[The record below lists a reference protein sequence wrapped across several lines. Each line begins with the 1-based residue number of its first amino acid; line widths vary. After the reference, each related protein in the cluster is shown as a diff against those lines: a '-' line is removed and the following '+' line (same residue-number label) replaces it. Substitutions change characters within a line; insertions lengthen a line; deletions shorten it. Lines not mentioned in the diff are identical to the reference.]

1 MITRRATSWTGTS
14 FYAVICALFAGQS
27 LGWLWPA
34 TEAPSDRPD
43 DWDMGLQ
50 VPSGVY
56 LIDLDLHKIPVY
68 SGGEPAGFRV
78 SYTGIVSLGLPHPQ
92 EFRVLFDSGSGQL
105 IVPSSSCVSEVCL
118 KHSRYNMSDF
128 SSSRFVQ
135 MDGRLTPAGST
146 PEQVVIQFGQGQVRG
161 QMVRERVCAGRRIDS
176 QSGENATGSLYAAE
190 DSACVEMNTVI
201 ANELSASPFAA
212 FPFDGIV
219 GLGLPPLSLTP
230 EFSFF
235 GALYARGHLQQRR
248 FGMYLAESG
257 EGSELALGGINPA
270 RLSAQLQWTNVV
282 QPEQGH
288 WQVDIIGVHVGDKT
302 LDICRGGGCRGVIDT
317 GTTQLAFP
325 SPHEKD
331 ILEMLTV
338 PAGNIQDC
346 RFIESHP
353 LILIELR
360 SFNITLQPEDYM
372 RQLPAFAQP
381 GVNAIPAEKQEK
393 LCKPRVVGVN
403 MPTAIGA
410 KTFILGQPLL
420 HRYYTVYDLDG
431 PQVGFALAV
440 QGDAAPKG
448 RLPADDL
455 RGSLPRAQ
463 RPEAEE

>member
-1 MITRRATSWTGTS
+1 
-14 FYAVICALFAGQS
+14 
-27 LGWLWPA
+27 
-34 TEAPSDRPD
+34 
-43 DWDMGLQ
+43 MGLQ

-56 LIDLDLHKIPVY
+56 LIDLELHKIPVF

-78 SYTGIVSLGLPHPQ
+78 SYTGTVRLGMPRPQ

-128 SSSRFVQ
+128 SSPRFVQ
-135 MDGRLTPAGST
+135 MDGRITPARST

-161 QMVRERVCAGRRIDS
+161 QMVRERVCAGRRIGS
-176 QSGENATGSLYAAE
+176 QSGENATGSLDAAE
-190 DSACVEMNTVI
+190 DSACVAMNTVI
-201 ANELSASPFAA
+201 ANELSASPWSA

-235 GALYARGHLQQRR
+235 GALYARGHLQQQR

-270 RLSAQLQWTNVV
+270 RVRAQLQWTDVV

-288 WQVDIIGVHVGDKT
+288 WQVDIVGVHIGDMA
-302 LDICRGGGCRGVIDT
+302 LDICRGGGCRGVVDT
-317 GTTQLAFP
+317 GTSQLAVP

-353 LILIELR
+353 SILIELR
-360 SFNITLQPEDYM
+360 NFNVTLQPEDYM
-372 RQLPAFAQP
+372 RQLPAPAIASP
-381 GVNAIPAEKQEK
+381 GDNALPAERQEK
-393 LCKPRVVGVN
+393 LCKPRIVGVN
-403 MPTAIGA
+403 MPTTIGA

-420 HRYYTVYDLDG
+420 HRYYTVYDFDG

-440 QGDAAPKG
+440 QGDVAPPG
-448 RLPADDL
+448 RLPADAL
-455 RGSLPRAQ
+455 RGSVSRA
-463 RPEAEE
+463 RRSEAEG

>member
-1 MITRRATSWTGTS
+1 
-14 FYAVICALFAGQS
+14 
-27 LGWLWPA
+27 
-34 TEAPSDRPD
+34 
-43 DWDMGLQ
+43 
-50 VPSGVY
+50 
-56 LIDLDLHKIPVY
+56 
-68 SGGEPAGFRV
+68 
-78 SYTGIVSLGLPHPQ
+78 
-92 EFRVLFDSGSGQL
+92 
-105 IVPSSSCVSEVCL
+105 
-118 KHSRYNMSDF
+118 
-128 SSSRFVQ
+128 